1 MKKLMAILMAMLLIC
16 GISVVASAEITAPEG
31 YTVTPLFD
39 FTALP
44 DGTSTATDLG
54 FWTADANAGGA
65 EVVVDGGKITFS
77 LAGNWG
83 AFPNLNEDQQAITK
97 NATGWGFYVEGGE
110 LGGTICAGFNAANGT
125 NTVLKEDQA
134 IMFVAL
140 DGTVTI
146 DVTYGTSFNQGGLF
160 VPEEFKGYVYIP
172 FSAYVANDGTGSD
185 HDPASGV
192 ATPIYA
198 METDI
203 DTITY
208 GEFFV
213 LTSDLVIEA
222 PTPEPTPEPTP
233 TPEQTEAPATTAT
246 DAPSAGDSTD
256 TPSEPAAPAPANNGW
271 IIWVAIAAAVVVVV
285 VVVIIISKKK
295 K

>member
-39 FTALP
+39 FTALA
-44 DGTSTATDLG
+44 DGTSTAGDLG
-54 FWTADANAGGA
+54 FWAPDASAGAA
-65 EVVVDGGKITFS
+65 EVVVEGGKVTFS
-77 LAGNWG
+77 MAVNWG
-83 AFPNLNEDQQAITK
+83 AFPNLNADQQELTK
-97 NATGWGFYVEGGE
+97 NVTGWGFYVEGGE
-110 LGGTICAGFNAANGT
+110 LGGTICAGFNDTLGG
-125 NTVLKEDQA
+125 NTLLKEDA
-134 IMFVAL
+134 PIMFVAL

-146 DVTYGTSFNQGGLF
+146 DVTYGTSFNQGGFF

-172 FSAYVANDGTGSD
+172 FAAYTAGGVDF
-185 HDPASGV
+185 DPANGV

-198 METDI
+198 MDSDI

-213 LTSDLVIEA
+213 FTSDLVIEA

-233 TPEQTEAPATTAT
+233 TPEQTEAPAT
-246 DAPSAGDSTD
+246 DAPSAGDPTD

-271 IIWVAIAAAVVVVV
+271 ILWAAIAAAVVVVV